1 MKLVRFGPASQERP
15 GILDQQGLIR
25 DVSALVDD
33 WAGRWLDPQSLERM
47 APDLEPHRF
56 PRVEPGVRLGPCVG
70 AVGKVVGIGLNYSDH
85 AAESGMPVPSEP
97 VVFFKAASAISG
109 PYDDVEIPRGSTK
122 TDWEVELG
130 VVIGRRAKY
139 VEVGEAL
146 SYVAGYC
153 VVNDLSE
160 RRFQLEMGG
169 LWDKGK
175 SHDTFAPIGPWLVT
189 KDEIPD
195 PQALELWL
203 EVDGIRRQ
211 QGHTSRM
218 VFGVAE
224 LVSYLSRF
232 MTLLPGDVITTG
244 TPPGVGMG
252 LKPPQF
258 LREGQLMRLGIEG
271 LGVQELRTVACKP

>member
-15 GILDQQGLIR
+15 GIIDQEGLIR
-25 DVSALVDD
+25 DVSALVED
-33 WAGRWLDPQSLERM
+33 WAGRWLDPQSLEHM
-47 APDLEPHRF
+47 AADLDPSRL

-70 AVGKVVGIGLNYSDH
+70 AIGKVIGIGLNYSDH

-97 VVFFKAASAISG
+97 VVFFKAVSAVSG
-109 PYDDVEIPRGSTK
+109 PYDDVEIPKGSTK

-189 KDEIPD
+189 KDEISD
-195 PQALELWL
+195 PQGLELWL

-258 LREGQLMRLGIEG
+258 LREGQVMRLGIEG
-271 LGVQELRTVACKP
+271 LGVQELRTVAARP

>member
-1 MKLVRFGPASQERP
+1 MKLVRFGPRSQELP
-15 GILDQQGLIR
+15 GIIDGEGRIR
-25 DVSALVDD
+25 DLSALVDD
-33 WAGRWLDPQSLERM
+33 WAGHWLDPKALERM
-47 APDLEPHRF
+47 AADLEPQRF
-56 PRVEPGVRLGPCVG
+56 PRVEPGVRIGPCVG
-70 AVGKVVGIGLNYSDH
+70 AIGKVIGIGLNYSDH
-85 AAESGMPVPSEP
+85 AAESGMALPAEP
-97 VVFFKAASAISG
+97 VVFFKAPSAVCG
-109 PYDDVEIPRGSTK
+109 PYDDVEIPRGSTH

-139 VEVGEAL
+139 VEVGKAL
-146 SYVAGYC
+146 SCVAGYC
-153 VVNDLSE
+153 VVNDISE

-189 KDEIPD
+189 TDEITD

-203 EVDGIRRQ
+203 EVDGVPRQ
-211 QGHTSRM
+211 HGHTSRM

-258 LREGQLMRLGIEG
+258 LREGQVIRLGIEG
-271 LGVQELRTVACKP
+271 LGSQELRTVACRP